1 MRVIKKVNNNV
12 AICQD
17 GGGRELVAFGKGIGF
32 GAVPYE
38 PIDLDRIERTFYDIS
53 PQYLEMIESLP
64 PDVVEFT
71 AEVVDAARAV
81 LPYSLTPNLLLTL
94 ADHISFAIKRFR
106 DGIYLRMPLALELE
120 QMYPQEIEL
129 ARKTVSMINARFKV
143 MLPRDEASGI
153 AMAFINARVYTAGDA
168 VIHAED
174 ERQSTL
180 DGITSIIEREMGVS
194 INRDTF
200 NYARYAT
207 HVRYL
212 LDRLRDGGSIESIN
226 LEIYSD
232 LRSEFADV
240 AACVDKIAEWLEREK
255 GFHVTDEERLYLLL
269 HVNRVCSN
277 EEA

>member
-1 MRVIKKVNNNV
+1 MRIIRKVNNNV
-12 AICQD
+12 AVCQD
-17 GGGRELVAFGKGIGF
+17 AHGRELVAFGKGIGF

-38 PIDLDRIERTFYDIS
+38 PVDLERIERTFYDVS
-53 PQYLEMIESLP
+53 PHYLEMIDTLP

-71 AEVVDAARAV
+71 AGVVDVARAV
-81 LPYSLTPNLLLTL
+81 LPYPLTPNLLLTL
-94 ADHISFAIKRFR
+94 SDHIAFAIKRFR
-106 DGIYLRMPLALELE
+106 EGVYLRMPLTLELE
-120 QMYPQEIEL
+120 QTYPQEIEL
-129 ARKTVSMINARFKV
+129 GRRTVEGINARFKV
-143 MLPRDEASGI
+143 VLPRDEASGI
-153 AMAFINARVYTAGDA
+153 AMAFINARIYSKDDPE
-168 VIHAED
+168 IREQD
-174 ERQSTL
+174 ERQTLL

-207 HVRYL
+207 HARYL